1 MSNFEFLKQDFPQLY
16 AEAKIAEQ
24 ITFAVPKLA
33 AVSCRYFLQLGLN
46 WLYNNDVEFTK
57 PYDTKLAALLF

>member
-33 AVSCRYFLQLGLN
+33 AVSCRYFL
-46 WLYNNDVEFTK
+46 
-57 PYDTKLAALLF
+57 